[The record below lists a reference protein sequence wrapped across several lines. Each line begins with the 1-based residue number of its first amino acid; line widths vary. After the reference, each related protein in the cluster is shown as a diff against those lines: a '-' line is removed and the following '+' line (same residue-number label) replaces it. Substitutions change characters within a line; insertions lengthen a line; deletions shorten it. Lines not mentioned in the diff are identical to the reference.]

1 MTTQYSNR
9 NFARAATLVA
19 QIMLLSTF
27 VCSARTPQYS
37 QTLMLGGQWKHEK
50 LARFKARFPHSIC
63 GTPDGLKPVNR
74 YTLDDPDDS
83 EWLTCCVDDPKEV
96 SAFSAIK
103 VISRNHYSPVVVVF
117 YRARLENVHFT
128 VDASSIETVLPEF
141 EKVYGPLHQVK
152 AISTKT
158 GPVRFASWQYGDVTL
173 ELSEELRIHS
183 TFDRPPASSDNTPDA
198 KIVIIDL
205 F

>member
-1 MTTQYSNR
+1 MMTQHSNR
-9 NFARAATLVA
+9 SFARAVLLVA
-19 QIMLLSTF
+19 QIVLLSTF

-74 YTLDDPDDS
+74 YTLDDPDNS

-96 SAFSAIK
+96 SAFSGIE
-103 VISRNHYSPVVVVF
+103 VISRNHYSPVLVDF
-117 YRARLENVHFT
+117 YRARLNSVSFT

-141 EKVYGPLHQVK
+141 EKLYGPLHQVK
-152 AISTKT
+152 TFPTTNVS
-158 GPVRFASWQYGDVTL
+158 VRFASWQYGDVTL
-173 ELSEELRIHS
+173 ELREELLKYN
-183 TFDRPPASSDNTPDA
+183 TFDRPPASTDNTPDA